1 MLSVIRFPFRFLRSR
16 RARWV
21 VAVVIGIGALGG
33 LANTA
38 IVSVINQMLAQTD
51 APSSRSIGLFLG
63 LCLFV
68 PVSRYLS
75 TMLLVRLTE
84 NAVYEARKA
93 MAREI
98 LAAPLRQLESLGS
111 HRLLATV
118 TEDVRAISESLAVF
132 PTLCLNLAILAGAIL
147 YLGWLSGSA
156 LIVFLLFLVFGIITY
171 QIPLQRALHH
181 LRISRAAWDGLVQ
194 KVQGLTFGIKEL
206 KLSRRRREDFLQ
218 QGLEKVAGE
227 FRTANLS
234 GQKIATMAHS
244 WGQILFFLAIGVLVI
259 VVPRFREIPPQALVG
274 YTLTILYLAA
284 PLETILGLMP
294 MFARATAAVD
304 SVQSL
309 GLELDPSA
317 GSTEASADDSRA
329 TWREL
334 RLTEVTHAYNHG
346 RKDPGDDFSVGPISL
361 TFRPGE
367 IVFLVGG
374 NGSGKTTLAKLLL
387 GLYEPTSGEI
397 CLDGRTVSAETREA
411 YRQSFS
417 AVFSDFFLF
426 AELYGIEA
434 EQLDERA
441 LEYLRRLQLDH
452 KVEVRNGA
460 LSTIELSQGQ
470 RKRLALLSAY
480 LEDRPILVFDE
491 WAADQDPYFKQV
503 FYTHLLPELRRRNK
517 GVIAIT
523 HDDHYYRVADR
534 IVKLDGGRVEFDG
547 SVEEYLARPPAW
559 PERELQNLAVQ
570 V

>member
-1 MLSVIRFPFRFLRSR
+1 MLNIVQFPLRFIHDS
-16 RARWV
+16 RARWIV
-21 VAVVIGIGALGG
+21 TGVVVIGILGG

-38 IVSVINQMLAQTD
+38 IVGVINQMLARKD
-51 APSSRSIGLFLG
+51 ALSPHSISLFLG
-63 LCLFV
+63 LCVLV
-68 PVSRYLS
+68 PVSRYVS

-84 NAVYEARKA
+84 DAVFEARRT

-132 PTLCLNLAILAGAIL
+132 PTLCLNLAILASAIV

-156 LIVFLLFLVFGIITY
+156 LIVFLVFLVFGVITY
-171 QIPLQRALHH
+171 QLPLQRAVRH

-218 QGLEKVAGE
+218 RGLESVAGE
-227 FRTANLS
+227 FRAANMR
-234 GQKIATMAHS
+234 GHTVATVAHS

-259 VVPRFREIPPQALVG
+259 VVPRFQEVQPAALIG

-294 MFARATAAVD
+294 MFGRAAAAVD
-304 SVQSL
+304 AVQSL
-309 GLELDPSA
+309 GLSLDPSVPSGETA
-317 GSTEASADDSRA
+317 VAENRA

-334 RLTEVTHAYNHG
+334 RLHEIIHAYDSAQG
-346 RKDPGDDFSVGPISL
+346 ESFSVGPISL

-397 CLDGRTVSAETREA
+397 RLDGRTVSEENREA

-426 AELYGIEA
+426 EELYGLDA
-434 EQLDERA
+434 QRLDERA
-441 LEYLRRLQLDH
+441 LEYLKHLQLDH

-460 LSTIELSQGQ
+460 FSTIELSQGQ

-491 WAADQDPYFKQV
+491 WAADQDPYFKQI
-503 FYTHLLPELRRRNK
+503 FYTHLLPELRRQNK

-523 HDDHYYRVADR
+523 HDDHYYQVADR
-534 IVKLDGGRVEFDG
+534 IVKLDGGTVEFDG
-547 SVEEYLARPPAW
+547 SVEEYLARPRGWAE
-559 PERELQNLAVQ
+559 PEPQTLAVNA
-570 V
+570 